1 MPETWPL
8 WAVLIGYLSL
18 LFGLA
23 IWSSRSTGDL
33 AGYYLAGR
41 RLPAAVVG
49 FSAASTGESA
59 WLLLGL
65 TGMGYLLGVNA
76 LWIVFGEV
84 VATAVAWTFIAPRFK
99 ALADRYRAITVADWL
114 EERFGDRRQVL
125 RLIGSLVILVMA
137 GTYMAA
143 QLTGSG
149 KTFESFL
156 GIPYEAGVI
165 LGAVV
170 ILFYTAFGGLK
181 AVAWSDLMQAT
192 LMAAALVA
200 LPVVAIVEVGGL
212 GALAERLGALE
223 PGLLRPLGGEGA
235 TGRRFAEVASH
246 LGVGLA
252 FLGAPQLLVRF
263 MASKDRRTLSDG
275 GVMAAFVIVLFDV
288 GAVLT
293 GMAGRALHP
302 RIADA
307 EGILPL
313 LASELMP
320 PVVTGLF
327 LVAVLAA
334 IMSTADSVLLLASSS
349 VVRDFFQKLLGTR
362 CPDPA
367 ASGIRGAVARLAGD
381 EARLS
386 RFGKGITL
394 VLGVVGIA
402 AALPEARIVFFFVL
416 FSWSGLG
423 CAFAPVAILGICWK
437 RLTLPGAAAGMIA
450 GFFASVGW
458 FLWGKPLFHDLYEM
472 VVGFAAGFAA
482 AIVVSL
488 LTRPDPE
495 GARHIEAARRW
506 AATGGPVPNL
516 PAQTRRS

>member
-1 MPETWPL
+1 MAENWPL
-8 WAVLIGYLSL
+8 WAVLIGYLSI

-23 IWSSRSTGDL
+23 IWSSRSTRDL

-84 VATAVAWTFIAPRFK
+84 LATAIAWAYIGPRFK

-114 EERFGDRRQVL
+114 EERFGDRRQIL
-125 RLIGSLVILVMA
+125 RITGSVVILVMA

-156 GIPYEAGVI
+156 GVPYEAGVL

-170 ILFYTAFGGLK
+170 ILFYTSFGGLK
-181 AVAWSDLMQAT
+181 AVAWSDLIQAT

-200 LPVVAIVEVGGL
+200 LPLVAIRELGGVS
-212 GALAERLGALE
+212 ALAERLAAAD
-223 PGLLRPLGGEGA
+223 PGLLLPLGSSGA
-235 TGRRFAEVASH
+235 SARGFADVISH
-246 LGVGLA
+246 MGIGLA

-275 GVMAAFVIVLFDV
+275 GFMAAFVIILFDL

-293 GMAGRALHP
+293 GMAGRVLYP
-302 RIADA
+302 QIADP

-313 LASELMP
+313 MASDLMP

-327 LVAVLAA
+327 LTAVLAA
-334 IMSTADSVLLLASSS
+334 IMSTADSVLLLASSA
-349 VVRDFFQKLLGTR
+349 VVRDFFAKLLGPR
-362 CPDPA
+362 HRDPA
-367 ASGIRGAVARLAGD
+367 APGFSGVVARLTGD
-381 EARLS
+381 EVRLA
-386 RFGKGITL
+386 RFGKAVTL
-394 VLGVVGIA
+394 VLGVIGIGV
-402 AALPEARIVFFFVL
+402 ALPEVRVIFFFVL

-423 CAFAPVAILGICWK
+423 CAFAPVVILGIFW
-437 RLTLPGAAAGMIA
+437 RRMTLPGAVAGMIT
-450 GFFASVGW
+450 GFLASVAW
-458 FLWGKPLFHDLYEM
+458 YLWGKPAFFELYEM

-495 GARHIEAARRW
+495 GAKQVDYAAEWARR
-506 AATGGPVPNL
+506 
-516 PAQTRRS
+516 RS

>member
-1 MPETWPL
+1 MPENWPL
-8 WAVLIGYLSL
+8 WAVLISYLSI

-23 IWSSRSTGDL
+23 IWSSRSTRDL

-41 RLPAAVVG
+41 KLPAAVVG

-84 VATAVAWTFIAPRFK
+84 LATAVAWAFIGPRFK
-99 ALADRYRAITVADWL
+99 ALADRYRAITVADWM
-114 EERFGDRRQVL
+114 EERFGDRRQIL
-125 RLIGSLVILVMA
+125 RILGSVVILVMA

-156 GIPYEAGVI
+156 GIPYEAGVV

-170 ILFYTAFGGLK
+170 ILFYTSFGGLK
-181 AVAWSDLMQAT
+181 AVAWSDLIQAT

-200 LPVVAIVEVGGL
+200 LPLVAIHEVGGL
-212 GALAERLGALE
+212 TVLAERLASAD
-223 PGLLRPLGGEGA
+223 PGLLRPLGGSGMSGQGIA
-235 TGRRFAEVASH
+235 DVISH
-246 LGVGLA
+246 MGIGLA

-275 GVMAAFVIVLFDV
+275 GFMAAFVIVLFDL

-293 GMAGRALHP
+293 GMAGRVLYP
-302 RIADA
+302 VIDDP

-313 LASELMP
+313 LASDLMP

-327 LVAVLAA
+327 LTAVLAA
-334 IMSTADSVLLLASSS
+334 IMSTADSVLLLASSA
-349 VVRDFFQKLLGTR
+349 VVRDFFEKLLGPR
-362 CPDPA
+362 HRNPA
-367 ASGIRGAVARLAGD
+367 APGFSGFIARVTGDDARLA
-381 EARLS
+381 
-386 RFGKGITL
+386 RFGKAVTL
-394 VLGVVGIA
+394 ALGVVGIGV
-402 AALPEARIVFFFVL
+402 ALPEVRVIFFFVL

-423 CAFAPVAILGICWK
+423 CAFAPVAILGIFWK
-437 RLTLPGAAAGMIA
+437 RMTLPGAVAGMVT
-450 GFFASVGW
+450 GFLTSVGW
-458 FLWGKPLFHDLYEM
+458 FLWGKPAYFELYEM

-495 GARHIEAARRW
+495 GAKQVDEAARW
-506 AATGGPVPNL
+506 AR
-516 PAQTRRS
+516 QR

>member
-1 MPETWPL
+1 MPENWPL
-8 WAVLIGYLSL
+8 WAVLAAYLSF

-23 IWSSRSTGDL
+23 VWSSRSTGDL

-65 TGMGYLLGVNA
+65 TGMGYLLGANA
-76 LWIVFGEV
+76 LWIVLGEV
-84 VATAVAWTFIAPRFK
+84 VATAVAWSFVGPRFK
-99 ALADRYRAITVADWL
+99 GLADRYRAITVADWL
-114 EERFGDRRQVL
+114 EERFGDTRQVL
-125 RLIGSLVILVMA
+125 RILGSGVVLVMA

-143 QLTGSG
+143 QLTASG
-149 KTFESFL
+149 KAFGSFL
-156 GIPYEAGVI
+156 GIPYETGVL
-165 LGAVV
+165 LGAAV

-181 AVAWSDLMQAT
+181 AVAWSDLLQAT

-200 LPVVAIVEVGGL
+200 LPLVAIRELGGL
-212 GALAERLGALE
+212 GALAERLAAIEPAL
-223 PGLLRPLGGEGA
+223 LSPLGAAGGSA
-235 TGRRFAEVASH
+235 RGYFDVASH

-263 MASKDRRTLSDG
+263 MASKDRKTLSDG
-275 GVMAAFVIVLFDV
+275 GVMAAGVIVLFDL

-302 RIADA
+302 QIADA

-334 IMSTADSVLLLASSS
+334 IMSTADSVLLLASST
-349 VVRDFFQKLLGTR
+349 VVRDFFQKLLGR
-362 CPDPA
+362 RFADPA
-367 ASGIRGAVARLAGD
+367 APGVRGAAARLAAD
-381 EARLS
+381 ERRLS
-386 RFGKGITL
+386 KYGKAVTL
-394 VLGVVGIA
+394 LLGLVGIA
-402 AALPEARIVFFFVL
+402 VALPEVRVVFFFVL

-423 CAFAPVAILGICWK
+423 CAFAPVAILGIGW
-437 RLTLPGAAAGMIA
+437 RRMTLPGAVAGMVC
-450 GFFASVGW
+450 GFSASVLW
-458 FLWGKPLFHDLYEM
+458 FLYGKPVFFELFEM
-472 VVGFAAGFAA
+472 VVGFGAGFLAA
-482 AIVVSL
+482 VVVSL

-495 GARHIEAARRW
+495 GARQVDLARRY
-506 AATGGPVPNL
+506 ARPGPPVGPGPAVP
-516 PAQTRRS
+516 SG

>member
-1 MPETWPL
+1 MPDNWPL
-8 WAVLIGYLSL
+8 WAVLISYLSV

-23 IWSSRSTGDL
+23 IWSSRSTRDL

-41 RLPAAVVG
+41 RLPAVVVG

-84 VATAVAWTFIAPRFK
+84 LATAVAWTFIGPRFK
-99 ALADRYRAITVADWL
+99 ALSDRYRAITVADWL
-114 EERFGDRRQVL
+114 EARFGDRRQIL
-125 RLIGSLVILVMA
+125 RILGSLVILVMA

-170 ILFYTAFGGLK
+170 ILIYTSFGGLK
-181 AVAWSDLMQAT
+181 AVAWSDLIQAT

-200 LPVVAIVEVGGL
+200 LPLVAIREVGGL
-212 GALAERLGALE
+212 SELAARLAAME
-223 PGLLRPLGGEGA
+223 PGLLRPLGAGGFSGQGIA
-235 TGRRFAEVASH
+235 DVASH
-246 LGVGLA
+246 LGIGLA

-275 GVMAAFVIVLFDV
+275 GLMAALVIVLFDL

-302 RIADA
+302 AIADP

-327 LVAVLAA
+327 LTAVLAA
-334 IMSTADSVLLLASSS
+334 IMSTADSVLLLASSV
-349 VVRDFFQKLLGTR
+349 VVRDFFEKLVGPRRTDRAAPGLG
-362 CPDPA
+362 
-367 ASGIRGAVARLAGD
+367 GAIARLTGD
-381 EARLS
+381 EARLA
-386 RFGKGITL
+386 RFGKMVTL
-394 VLGVVGIA
+394 LLGLVGIGV
-402 AALPEARIVFFFVL
+402 ALPEVRVIFFFVL

-423 CAFAPVAILGICWK
+423 CAFAPVAILGIFW
-437 RLTLPGAAAGMIA
+437 RRTTLPGAVAGMVT
-450 GFFASVGW
+450 GFSASVGW
-458 FLWGKPLFHDLYEM
+458 FLWGKPAFFELYEM

-488 LTRPDPE
+488 LTRPDPA
-495 GARHIEAARRW
+495 GARQVVEAARW
-506 AATGGPVPNL
+506 ARG
-516 PAQTRRS
+516 RR